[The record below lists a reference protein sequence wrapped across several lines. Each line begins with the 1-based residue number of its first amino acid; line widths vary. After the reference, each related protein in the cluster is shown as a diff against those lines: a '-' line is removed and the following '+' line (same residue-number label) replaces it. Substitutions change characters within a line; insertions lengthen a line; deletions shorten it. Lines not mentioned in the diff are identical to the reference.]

1 MQRPRGIEMDDL
13 KGPNCP
19 PLFLGCEGPETP
31 AQRTSRREEQGQ
43 NKEGCEDAGSGS
55 LDLLLHTG
63 IKILDHFKQ
72 GFSSVAQSSPTLCD
86 PRNHST
92 PGLPVHHQLSE
103 FTQTM
108 SIESVMQSNHLILCH
123 PLLLLPSIF
132 PSIRLFSNEL
142 VLRIRW
148 PKYCSF
154 SFSISPSNEHSR
166 LISFRIEW
174 LDLLAVQGTLKSLL
188 QHHNS
193 KASILWPSAF
203 FIVQF
208 SHPYVT
214 PGKTKA
220 LTTWTFIGKVMSLLF
235 NMLSRLVITLLPR
248 SKHLFITWLQ
258 ELNLS
263 FIDIVLMA
271 PGQEESGEKALWP
284 M

>member
-1 MQRPRGIEMDDL
+1 MRLLLLKWGQSLSTGSLAILGMSLTHPLAALIELHILGLCPPDQKQQLQKASGGLGPPCPTQHMANAREHAHAILVLEPSWKGSRCLSSRQGKGWGCGFGEWQVQRPRGIEMDDL

-108 SIESVMQSNHLILCH
+108 SIESVMQSNHLILCL
-123 PLLLLPSIF
+123 PLLLLPPIF
-132 PSIRLFSNEL
+132 SSSSVFFSES
-142 VLRIRW
+142 VL
-148 PKYCSF
+148 
-154 SFSISPSNEHSR
+154 
-166 LISFRIEW
+166 
-174 LDLLAVQGTLKSLL
+174 
-188 QHHNS
+188 
-193 KASILWPSAF
+193 
-203 FIVQF
+203 
-208 SHPYVT
+208 
-214 PGKTKA
+214 
-220 LTTWTFIGKVMSLLF
+220 
-235 NMLSRLVITLLPR
+235 
-248 SKHLFITWLQ
+248 
-258 ELNLS
+258 
-263 FIDIVLMA
+263 LMR
-271 PGQEESGEKALWP
+271 
-284 M
+284 